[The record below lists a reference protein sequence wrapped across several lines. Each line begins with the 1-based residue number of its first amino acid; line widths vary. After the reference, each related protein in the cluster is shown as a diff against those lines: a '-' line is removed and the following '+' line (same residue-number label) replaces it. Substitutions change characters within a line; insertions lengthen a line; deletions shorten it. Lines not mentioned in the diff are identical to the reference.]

1 MPSDEDFV
9 SRMKGLT
16 IEDYMIFESMMNQEN
31 DYTIED
37 EKEEDESE
45 IEDIEEE
52 AEEEENRAGG
62 YKKSLHLL
70 RKASKK

>member
-1 MPSDEDFV
+1 
-9 SRMKGLT
+9 
-16 IEDYMIFESMMNQEN
+16 MIFESMMNQEN
-31 DYTIED
+31 DYTIQN

-45 IEDIEEE
+45 IEDIEGE